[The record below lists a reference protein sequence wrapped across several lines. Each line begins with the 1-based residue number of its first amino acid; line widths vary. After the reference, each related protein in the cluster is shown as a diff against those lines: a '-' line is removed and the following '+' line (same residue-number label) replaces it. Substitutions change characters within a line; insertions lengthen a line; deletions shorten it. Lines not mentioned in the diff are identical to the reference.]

1 MNNPANDN
9 TMVYR
14 FVEPTITADEGVALL
29 ALSARPEVYTGTP
42 LPADTCRRLA
52 STILD
57 GHQQG
62 HSWESRARYST
73 DAPTGEW
80 DVNQKFRRSRN
91 IAPTLPGLGEAY
103 AAMEAEAV
111 NALPVLGLEGAP
123 VRLKRID
130 DQCLIYLPGDHISDH
145 ADDAAS
151 YTDEEGATAWHVIK
165 PQRHV
170 VSVMWLTNQ
179 TEEGTGELEFAGG
192 ELRFNSLVD
201 VQTGEPLTVQPS
213 AGKMVVFPAS
223 AWFRHEVLPVKAGV
237 RVAVTRWWEIVPEHA
252 DA

>member
-1 MNNPANDN
+1 MG
-9 TMVYR
+9 YR
-14 FVEPTITADEGVALL
+14 FVEPTITADEGIALL
-29 ALSARPEVYTGTP
+29 ALSARPEIYTGTA
-42 LPADTCRRLA
+42 LAADTCRRLA
-52 STILD
+52 SIILD

-62 HSWESRARYST
+62 LSWESRTRYAPG
-73 DAPTGEW
+73 APTGEW
-80 DVNQKFRRSRN
+80 DVNRGFRRSRN
-91 IAPTLPGLGEAY
+91 MRTTLPGMEEAY
-103 AAMEAEAV
+103 AAMDAESAK
-111 NALPVLGLEGAP
+111 ALPALGLAGAP

-201 VQTGEPLTVQPS
+201 EQSGEPLTVQPS

-223 AWFRHEVLPVKAGV
+223 AWFRHEVLPVRAGV
-237 RVAVTRWWEIVPEHA
+237 RVAVTRWWEVVPDRA
-252 DA
+252 NA